1 MQNFTNVSV
10 KFTGGIMNKIYK
22 VVWNASIGTWTVV
35 SELAKSKTRTGSV
48 SSSSEITSS
57 QNEIISREK
66 KFRPKALVLSIISC
80 LAASHVWADYTNL
93 YGSIIDTSPTI
104 SNGIAIGANTG
115 TPATANDS
123 NGLAVG
129 SRANASAADST
140 ALGNYV
146 NATGVNSTVVG

>member
-1 MQNFTNVSV
+1 
-10 KFTGGIMNKIYK
+10 MNKIYK

-80 LAASHVWADYTNL
+80 LAASHV
-93 YGSIIDTSPTI
+93 
-104 SNGIAIGANTG
+104 
-115 TPATANDS
+115 
-123 NGLAVG
+123 
-129 SRANASAADST
+129 
-140 ALGNYV
+140 
-146 NATGVNSTVVG
+146 